1 MSPLAPVADRSPPLI
16 ENDVMA
22 SIEQTMMKV
31 QRILTG
37 PMGLR
42 VTLDKDRFRV
52 SFEGSSTALMVRV
65 AELGKGSDGEG
76 RTVVLVESPI
86 LFGVT
91 PTPELFEW
99 VARNGG
105 SRWFGHIEVHDI
117 KGSDNINLFFTHTLL
132 GDFLDHPELETAM
145 FGVLQVADEWDDQ
158 LQARFGGEKWADV

>member
-1 MSPLAPVADRSPPLI
+1 MI

-65 AELGKGSDGEG
+65 AELAKVV
-76 RTVVLVESPI
+76 TVRAEP
-86 LFGVT
+86 
-91 PTPELFEW
+91 
-99 VARNGG
+99 
-105 SRWFGHIEVHDI
+105 WF
-117 KGSDNINLFFTHTLL
+117 SWSLL
-132 GDFLDHPELETAM
+132 SCS
-145 FGVLQVADEWDDQ
+145 V
-158 LQARFGGEKWADV
+158 